1 MNSRYQK
8 APPSNS
14 KQARSRAR
22 YRNLGDDDDRIS
34 LTRVEWMDGWIEDE
48 VMQSKQKTTN
58 TLRLPFKS
66 PISLVYLSLTQGF
79 NPVITNPYLAC
90 SRPATFRCET
100 THSPSV
106 FSVWSIRIGSENA
119 DTIWRN
125 KQRFEVLIL
134 LSHYAFDTKLRSL
147 GKSRSDRLC

>member
-1 MNSRYQK
+1 
-8 APPSNS
+8 
-14 KQARSRAR
+14 
-22 YRNLGDDDDRIS
+22 
-34 LTRVEWMDGWIEDE
+34 MDGWIEDE

-58 TLRLPFKS
+58 TLRLPFQS
-66 PISLVYLSLTQGF
+66 PNSLVYLSLTQGF

-100 THSPSV
+100 THSLSV

-119 DTIWRN
+119 DNIWRN